1 VAASSEQLY
10 FVERGSG
17 PPLLLVHGLM
27 VSGEILEPVI
37 GRFAAAW
44 ADAPLTASRGASE
57 SVATLLGPYAQK

>member
-1 VAASSEQLY
+1 MAASSEQLN
-10 FVERGSG
+10 FAERGSG
-17 PPLLLVHGLM
+17 PPLLVHGLM